1 MLLKLTKQA
10 RVTLAPG
17 TVIDVSGAQATFL
30 LSTNQAVVVVET
42 APPKTAQVETAEV
55 TPTPAETEATAI
67 PYAPSETVFMARPV
81 RKRSK

>member
-1 MLLKLTKQA
+1 MLLKLTRQA

-17 TVIDVSGAQATFL
+17 TVVDVSGAQATFL
-30 LSTNQAVVVVET
+30 LSTHQAVVVVET

-55 TPTPAETEATAI
+55 TPK
-67 PYAPSETVFMARPV
+67 PV

>member
-17 TVIDVSGAQATFL
+17 TVVDVSGAQAVFL

-42 APPKTAQVETAEV
+42 ASPKTAQAETADA
-55 TPTPAETEATAI
+55 TPTPAATEATA
-67 PYAPSETVFMARPV
+67 PKPV
-81 RKRSK
+81 KKRSK